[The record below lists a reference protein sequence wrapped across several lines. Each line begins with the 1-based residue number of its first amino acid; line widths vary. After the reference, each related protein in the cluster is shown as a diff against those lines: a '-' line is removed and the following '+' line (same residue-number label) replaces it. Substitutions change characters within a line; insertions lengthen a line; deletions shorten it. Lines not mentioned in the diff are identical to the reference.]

1 MLKIMQI
8 GTKLVHLAAVAR
20 RLPLP
25 VVVTRSIQRI
35 GIESGWTR
43 YIDFLH
49 SPDTRRF
56 TKAVDILF
64 RMMGQ
69 ASLPLEP
76 IAKALPGGT
85 LLEIGCGRH
94 IGFAPFAVSLGAK
107 QYIGVDPALDPVLL
121 RRPAV
126 IEKYLAPACDA
137 ALVLADQLPA
147 FKHLVPE
154 SAPARA
160 ERVLAQS
167 HLVFDGIGALT
178 IAPCSVDVCVSI
190 SCLEH
195 IADFSHAAQVIEE
208 ICHPNT
214 IHVHLV
220 NFSNHLSKPEPFR
233 DLYDRP
239 YAEFAQRWNQ
249 SVNGL
254 RVSDMLQ
261 CFAGAGLTLD
271 SVIVDTRPEALPRY
285 IDPYWATRY
294 SPEELAIKT
303 ALLTNLV
310 PKLLAGS
317 PR

>member
-1 MLKIMQI
+1 MQI
-8 GTKLVHLAAVAR
+8 QTKLAHLAAVVR

-25 VVVTRSIQRI
+25 VVATRSLRRI
-35 GIESGWTR
+35 GIESAWTR

-49 SPDTRRF
+49 SPDTRRL
-56 TKAVDILF
+56 TKAVEILF

-76 IAKALPGGT
+76 IAVALPGGT

-94 IGFAPFAVSLGAK
+94 IGFAPFAVSLGAR
-107 QYIGVDPALDPVLL
+107 QYIGVDPALDPALL
-121 RRPAV
+121 QRAAV

-147 FKHLVPE
+147 FKPLVTGYGDPR
-154 SAPARA
+154 RA

-167 HLVFDGIGALT
+167 HLVCDGVGALA
-178 IAPCSVDVCVSI
+178 IAPRSVDVCVSI

-195 IADFSHAAQVIEE
+195 IADFSHAAE
-208 ICHPNT
+208 IIAEVSHPDT
-214 IHVHLV
+214 VHVHLV
-220 NFSNHLSKPEPFR
+220 NFSNHLSKAEPFR

-285 IDPYWATRY
+285 IDPYWATRD